1 MGAAETNTKKKNA
14 KGKIITR
21 LTASWAC
28 VYAAPTTNGVMSG
41 LELARTFPHLS
52 PQARNKKHGA
62 HCLSWH
68 PSCQATLHPVSQIR
82 YWPVD

>member
-52 PQARNKKHGA
+52 PLKPETKSTEHIASLGTQVAK
-62 HCLSWH
+62 
-68 PSCQATLHPVSQIR
+68 LHYTQ
-82 YWPVD
+82 